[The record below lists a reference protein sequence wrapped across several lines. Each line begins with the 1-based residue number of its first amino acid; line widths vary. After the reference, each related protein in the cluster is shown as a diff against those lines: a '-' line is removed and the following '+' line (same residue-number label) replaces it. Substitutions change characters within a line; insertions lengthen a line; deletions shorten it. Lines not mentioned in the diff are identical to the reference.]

1 MSKTKKKAAANI
13 NWFEIPADDLER
25 AKKFYSKLF
34 GWKINPIPGMAD
46 YSHIDTGGPEASPDG
61 GMMARKMPGQT
72 TTNNFNGPSVTR
84 NMPKVRNLGGR
95 ICLPKP
101 PCRRVGVSPSSNA

>member
-34 GWKINPIPGMAD
+34 GWKINPIPGMG
-46 YSHIDTGGPEASPDG
+46 ITGTLTPAAP
-61 GMMARKMPGQT
+61 MPRPT
-72 TTNNFNGPSVTR
+72 
-84 NMPKVRNLGGR
+84 
-95 ICLPKP
+95 
-101 PCRRVGVSPSSNA
+101 AE